1 MIGAGFLSAVADW
14 PRFLGVLSE
23 GAITTVGLTIASSL
37 AAFIFGGV
45 IALMREARFPLF
57 RWFAAA
63 FLEVFRNIPVL
74 TQLFILYFGLSRLG
88 IQLPATVAVTL
99 GFGLNGAAVCS
110 EIFRG
115 SIAAVDRGQR
125 EAAQAIGMT
134 NGLIMLS
141 IIAPQAIRIALP
153 ALGNFCIGLLKHT
166 SLASA
171 AAAPELAYR
180 AKLLVSETF
189 RSTEIYCLAAL
200 IYFLLSLALARLV
213 QRTEKHFD
221 PLARAA

>member
-1 MIGAGFLSAVADW
+1 MTGAGMLSALSDW
-14 PRFLGVLSE
+14 PRFLAVLAE
-23 GAITTVGLTIASSL
+23 GAVTTVVLTLASSL
-37 AAFIFGGV
+37 AAFVLGAL
-45 IALMREARFPLF
+45 IALMRDARFFAP
-57 RWFAAA
+57 RWFALA
-63 FLEVFRNIPVL
+63 FLEVFRNVPVL

-88 IQLPATVAVTL
+88 IQLPATVAVIL

-134 NGLIMLS
+134 DGRIMLS

-189 RSTEIYCLAAL
+189 RSTEIYCLTAL
-200 IYFLLSLALARLV
+200 IYFLLSLTLARLFM
-213 QRTEKHFD
+213 RMERRFD